1 MNIDHINRYV
11 SDVDV
16 FIDFYQAALGYELID
31 KGKKA
36 NGKKYAILKNSGHE
50 LFMSEKEGPDRESEG
65 RFRHIGYSVDNVEF
79 LLRTMKSKKLAPA
92 DTEIIVKAFSK
103 QFYIKDPDGFDIDL
117 IEWTDKMG
125 FYWYLADKNEI

>member
-16 FIDFYQAALGYELID
+16 FIDFYQDALGYELID
-31 KGKKA
+31 KGIKA

-50 LFMSEKEGPDRESEG
+50 LFISEKEGYDKENEG
-65 RFRHIGYSVDNVEF
+65 RIRHIGYSVDNVDL
-79 LLRTMKSKKLAPA
+79 LLRVMKSKKLAPA
-92 DTEIIVKAFSK
+92 DTQVIVKAFSK

-125 FYWYLADKNEI
+125 FYWYLADKNEV